1 MIKISKRNSFLG
13 MLFILFLTFGCG
25 GGGGDDGG
33 STPPPPPPAVITL
46 ESQTMCPASALGEGS
61 PKQPSMFVTEDTTCG
76 VISSVSDS
84 CITSLFGAI
93 PDAFSGLLG
102 DNNAFV
108 VCIEAS
114 QNQQEGQLV
123 GILVTDPSSQDSST
137 VVWKD
142 LDEERD
148 FDTNEIGFD
157 PDNVEIQFTP
167 NQDALTINTPVAS
180 DSSSAD
186 RFTFT
191 NGACEETQ
199 VRDLPLLE
207 LVGDENVGDFIDTLN
222 NASDCQ

>member
-13 MLFILFLTFGCG
+13 MLFILLLTFGCG

-33 STPPPPPPAVITL
+33 SNTPAPTRITL
-46 ESQTMCPASALGEGS
+46 NSSTVCPGSALDEGS
-61 PKQPSMFVTEDTTCG
+61 PKQPSVFVSGNTTCG

-102 DNNAFV
+102 DDNAFV
-108 VCIEAS
+108 ACIEAS

-191 NGACEETQ
+191 SGECEVTQ
-199 VRDLPLLE
+199 VSNLPLLE
-207 LVGDENVGDFIDTLN
+207 LVDDEDVGDFIDTLN
-222 NASDCQ
+222 DDSDCQ